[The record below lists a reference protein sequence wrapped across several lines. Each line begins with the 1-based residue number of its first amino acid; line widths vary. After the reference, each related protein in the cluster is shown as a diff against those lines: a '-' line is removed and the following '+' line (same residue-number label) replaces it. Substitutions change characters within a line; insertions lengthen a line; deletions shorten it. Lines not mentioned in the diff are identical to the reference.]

1 MGIVATKMAQSSQNW
16 LVSDDCESFNES
28 HSYENISIVLR
39 ATDRHYSKRC
49 QPGCLRRIRVCC
61 SREYLQLSETKSV
74 MIDGKETILRDT
86 LFSGDDLTYIMNSIL
101 NLLLNAA
108 EGK

>member
-49 QPGCLRRIRVCC
+49 QPGVAKDSSELLE
-61 SREYLQLSETKSV
+61 EYLQLSETKSV